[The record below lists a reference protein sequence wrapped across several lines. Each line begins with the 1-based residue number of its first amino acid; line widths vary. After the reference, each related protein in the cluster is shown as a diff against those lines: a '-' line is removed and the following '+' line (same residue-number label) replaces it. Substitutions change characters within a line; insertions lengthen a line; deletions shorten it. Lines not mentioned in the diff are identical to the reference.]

1 MKIFVIFKKQP
12 GEKTNA
18 YSIITP
24 KILLTIPKSIILREI
39 EVEDKLYTKEEL
51 ETLLNANL

>member
-1 MKIFVIFKKQP
+1 MKIFLIFKKQP

-18 YSIITP
+18 YSLVTP
-24 KILLTIPKSIILREI
+24 KILLTIPESIILKEI

-51 ETLLNANL
+51 EVLLNTNL